1 MFSRPIRTFA
11 SLSIRNYRYFFIGA
25 LISNLGTWIQ
35 RIGQDWLVLTKL
47 TDNSSTALGI
57 VTALQFLA
65 IPLLSPYAGAI
76 IDRYSKR
83 TMLIITQVALM
94 ITGIGLWAL
103 VATDLV
109 QLWHVY
115 VFALI
120 TGAISAFDNPAR
132 AAFVTEIV
140 PQDYITNAVG
150 LNSTSFNGARL
161 IGPGLAGLLVAAF
174 DVGPTL
180 LINALSF
187 LGMIIAVLLMH
198 TDEMHP
204 AKRTG
209 TRGGAMDGLRYLAHR
224 PDLIVVLIIVFVM
237 GTFGMNF
244 QIFNATMST
253 VEFQVGSA
261 EFGLLGTIM
270 AVGTLAGSLLA
281 ASRTK
286 PTLRT
291 LLLSTGAFAVSTL
304 ALAFAPNYTVYAIL
318 LIPAGFFALTALTT
332 ANASVQLGTAP
343 EFRGRVMAVYM
354 AIFMGGT
361 PLGSP
366 LIGWVGQ
373 VLGPRASV
381 LVAALTT
388 GICAAAVLIYYMTRK
403 GLRMRIDRHPMR
415 IRTWMEQPAKA
426 A

>member
-1 MFSRPIRTFA
+1 MPERMKTFA
-11 SLSIRNYRYFFIGA
+11 SLGIRNYRYFFLGA
-25 LISNLGTWIQ
+25 LVSNLGTWIQ

>member
-57 VTALQFLA
+57 VIALQFLA